1 MCKCDL
7 NFYISG
13 TEKLDGV
20 INVTSLS
27 WLKQFMCF
35 LWAWEISIELPV
47 VAVEAVP
54 IVIHLI
60 IFFNYRCLCK
70 HLLLNALII
79 IRCVCL
85 LCF

>member
-13 TEKLDGV
+13 TVKLDGG

-35 LWAWEISIELPV
+35 LWAWEIP
-47 VAVEAVP
+47 
-54 IVIHLI
+54 
-60 IFFNYRCLCK
+60 
-70 HLLLNALII
+70 
-79 IRCVCL
+79 
-85 LCF
+85 